1 MNMRLIIATVAFFV
15 IATPIF
21 IAGVAFKEPVV
32 QAYENVTLAFAP
44 IPLSADELAH
54 QKRVKKCNDDALFL
68 RGHRDLYED
77 NRLKNCTAVRS
88 TVTGEPESYSLISE
102 WDVVYG
108 KKAPTPSPLK
118 LKAEASDTQGKP

>member
-54 QKRVKKCNDDALFL
+54 QKRVRKCNDDALFL
-68 RGHRDLYED
+68 RSHRDLYED
-77 NRLKNCTAVRS
+77 NRIKNCTVTSHTA
-88 TVTGEPESYSLISE
+88 TGEEKVYSLIAE

-118 LKAEASDTQGKP
+118 LKAEASNAQGKP